1 MSRESLLISIVQIL
15 FQRQISLQI
24 FAFSFFLGICYQA
37 RRPLF
42 VRDVVFFFFFFMG
55 TDHLRRN
62 PVRVSA
68 SREGELLLLLLLLVV
83 VVVVLG
89 GGSAQTRLV

>member
-1 MSRESLLISIVQIL
+1 MLPGEEAPVC
-15 FQRQISLQI
+15 QRCCL
-24 FAFSFFLGICYQA
+24 
-37 RRPLF
+37 
-42 VRDVVFFFFFFMG
+42 FFFFMG

-68 SREGELLLLLLLLVV
+68 SREGELLLLLVVVLVV
-83 VVVVLG
+83 LVVVVLG